1 MTSNKSYKFTTG
13 SILLGLKLSAG
24 KPNGCSFYSWCCE
37 KLYLWTQMLFLGP
50 FCSFEEVE
58 KCSTELFRYK

>member
-13 SILLGLKLSAG
+13 SILPGLKSSSGVA
-24 KPNGCSFYSWCCE
+24 NGCSFYRCCCD
-37 KLYLWTQMLFLGP
+37 KLYLWTQAWEKTP

-58 KCSTELFRYK
+58 KCSAELF